1 MEKSARADCVGTKRS
16 GSLEWNKRPLI
27 MTMSKEGWKMCLS
40 KVVRSTLVR
49 CQGQLSSGCFLGAK
63 ALPPAGSLCRQPER
77 ADPGPDTRWLY
88 AALKDRWGGSPDPL
102 EVRCRVEMRG
112 GHSGSSAVEMEVR
125 GSGLEERRGL

>member
-1 MEKSARADCVGTKRS
+1 MPGTDLVEKSARADCVGTKRS

-88 AALKDRWGGSPDPL
+88 AALKDRWGEKSSGGSRNL
-102 EVRCRVEMRG
+102 EVRFVANRAWCC
-112 GHSGSSAVEMEVR
+112 
-125 GSGLEERRGL
+125 